1 MKTYLIAY
9 FATLIA
15 FVVVD
20 FLWLSTMAGLLYRP
34 TMGDMLAPSFRR
46 TPAVVFYLLFAA
58 GLIYLA
64 VRPGLASGSLWTAVL
79 YGGVVGFTAYATYD
93 LTNQATL
100 KNWSTI
106 LTVAD
111 LAWGTI
117 LSAFASGVGMWITER
132 ILGPIGSTKAN
143 S

>member
-20 FLWLSTMAGLLYRP
+20 FVWLSTMADRLYRP
-34 TMGDMLAPSFRR
+34 TMGDMLAPSFRL
-46 TPAVVFYLLFAA
+46 TPAIVFYLLFAA
-58 GLIYLA
+58 GLTFLA
-64 VRPGLASGSLWTAVL
+64 VRTGLASASLWTAVI
-79 YGGVVGFTAYATYD
+79 YGGAVGFTAYATYD

-117 LSAFASGVGMWITER
+117 LSAFASGAGMWITER
-132 ILGPIGSTKAN
+132 VLGPIGGAARN
-143 S
+143 L